1 MTIVVERRWSS
12 LSERC
17 CSAWSR
23 TKWPARA
30 ADTSHV
36 SGHFVRDDEEGDLE
50 TSAGDPRP
58 RSGPAP
64 LRRQSESRQL
74 TNPGGTLRH
83 CSGGP
88 VEDFQGE
95 PERSRRPTPG
105 QKTARTKDAET

>member
-74 TNPGGTLRH
+74 TKPRGNSGPGSCQDNANLHELHKPHHPLQKG
-83 CSGGP
+83 
-88 VEDFQGE
+88 QGIVY
-95 PERSRRPTPG
+95 G
-105 QKTARTKDAET
+105 VW

>member
-23 TKWPARA
+23 TKWPATA

-64 LRRQSESRQL
+64 LRRPSESRQL
-74 TNPGGTLRH
+74 TNPRGNPR
-83 CSGGP
+83 
-88 VEDFQGE
+88 
-95 PERSRRPTPG
+95 PENCPDKANLHDPH
-105 QKTARTKDAET
+105 KPHPPLPK

>member
-23 TKWPARA
+23 TKWPATA

-64 LRRQSESRQL
+64 LRRQSESKQL
-74 TNPGGTLRH
+74 TKPGGK
-83 CSGGP
+83 
-88 VEDFQGE
+88 
-95 PERSRRPTPG
+95 SRPDSC
-105 QKTARTKDAET
+105 QDKAHLHDLHQAHH